1 MKRTTQLK
9 QATLLTALVI
19 GLGVGISDF
28 SVVETAEKPP
38 CHDNDKL
45 CWQMA
50 ANEEWKQE
58 YGDMPPALSDEA
70 QAELKAYLQ
79 KKYPEQRFY

>member
-1 MKRTTQLK
+1 MKRTKQLK
-9 QATLLTALVI
+9 QAALLTALII
-19 GLGVGISDF
+19 GVGAGISDF
-28 SVVETAEKPP
+28 GAVDTAEQQP
-38 CHDNDKL
+38 CHDNDKP

-50 ANEEWKQE
+50 ANEDWKLE
-58 YGDMPPALSDEA
+58 YGDIPPPLSDEA